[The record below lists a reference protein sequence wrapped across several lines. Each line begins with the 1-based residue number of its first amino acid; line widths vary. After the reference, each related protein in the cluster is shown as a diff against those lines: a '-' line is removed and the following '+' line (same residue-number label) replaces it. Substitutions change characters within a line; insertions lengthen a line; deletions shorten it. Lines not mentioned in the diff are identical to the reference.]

1 MAGFCHSTSQSRMRK
16 SQTGNGKKQL
26 AENLNLKI
34 TEPDRNGRMEKVK
47 AHTHKKKKN
56 NW

>member
-1 MAGFCHSTSQSRMRK
+1 MRK